1 MNGSEMNEDER
12 LKLDRITH
20 WDNVYKTKQTN
31 EVSWFEA
38 EPTTS
43 LDLIESADPVGG
55 RIIDVGGGASFL
67 VDRLVAK
74 DKWDVTVLDI
84 SSAAIEHARNRLGET
99 GRRVKWICADIIE
112 TTELETYDLWH
123 DRAVFHFLSSPPDR
137 QAYLNRLD
145 DSLAI
150 GGYFIVAAFAPNGPE
165 KCSGLQVCRYDV
177 RGLQSLLG
185 DRFTLWNNCE
195 YSHVTPMGNT
205 QQFTWAVFQK
215 TQAKN
220 GTVTGCCMSMT

>member
-1 MNGSEMNEDER
+1 MDGSEMSENEG
-12 LKLDRITH
+12 LKIDRITH

-99 GRRVKWICADIIE
+99 GRRVKWICADIVRQRNWKH
-112 TTELETYDLWH
+112 TTSGMIGPSFT
-123 DRAVFHFLSSPPDR
+123 FLPVPKIDKLISI
-137 QAYLNRLD
+137 A
-145 DSLAI
+145 
-150 GGYFIVAAFAPNGPE
+150 
-165 KCSGLQVCRYDV
+165 
-177 RGLQSLLG
+177 
-185 DRFTLWNNCE
+185 
-195 YSHVTPMGNT
+195 
-205 QQFTWAVFQK
+205 
-215 TQAKN
+215 
-220 GTVTGCCMSMT
+220 